1 MPRALLILLLTL
13 LGLPVA
19 PDRVRAQEPDE
30 RSWSAEAEVSFV
42 GTSGN
47 SNTET
52 LGLGARFDYA
62 PGLWRTETKVS
73 FIRSEADD
81 EIKARSLDASVQGTR
96 TLYERL
102 GVYAKGGYLRD
113 RFAGIDDRYAV
124 EGGVA
129 FSAMPEGT
137 HVLTAR
143 GGFGGTRELRAAD
156 EDRSLATANVSATYA
171 WTFSENSVLTNDVSA
186 TADVRDRGDWRL
198 TNALSISAGLNSI
211 LSLKLSHQVGFLNDP
226 VPGFEKTDIKVSA
239 AVVARF

>member
-1 MPRALLILLLTL
+1 MPRASLILLLII
-13 LGLPVA
+13 LGLPLA
-19 PDRVRAQEPDE
+19 PCRLHAQEEDE
-30 RSWSAEAEVSFV
+30 RAWSAEAEASFV

-47 SNTET
+47 SNIET

-62 PGLWRTETKVS
+62 FGLWRTETRVS

-81 EIKARSLDASVQGTR
+81 AINARSLNARFQGTR
-96 TLYERL
+96 TLHERF

-124 EGGVA
+124 EGGISYSVI
-129 FSAMPEGT
+129 PEGT

-143 GGFGGTRELRAAD
+143 GGVGGTRELRAAD
-156 EDRSLATANVSATYA
+156 AARSLATANVSATYA
-171 WTFSENSVLTNDVSA
+171 WAFSENSALTNDVSA

-198 TNALSISAGLNSI
+198 TNDLSLSAGLNSI

-226 VPGFEKTDIKVSA
+226 VPGFQKTDIKVSA